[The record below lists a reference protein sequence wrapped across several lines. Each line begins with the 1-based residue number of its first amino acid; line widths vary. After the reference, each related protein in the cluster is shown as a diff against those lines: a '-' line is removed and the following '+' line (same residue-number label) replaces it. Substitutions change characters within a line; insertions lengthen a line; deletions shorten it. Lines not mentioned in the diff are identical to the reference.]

1 MVRPLLLDRLDRTL
15 TGSTTDY
22 CLAHLLRGI
31 ILRFIAHPE
40 SHTKPRP
47 AKSPIPVKEAD
58 EQAMISF
65 KCVPL
70 SLPSCPRT
78 DTPSYSNILKHGR
91 DIVHDHHLVWF
102 ARSSP
107 SSPTFSVPV

>member
-1 MVRPLLLDRLDRTL
+1 M
-15 TGSTTDY
+15 TDY

-65 KCVPL
+65 KCVSL
-70 SLPSCPRT
+70 SPQSRVRT
-78 DTPSYSNILKHGR
+78 DAHHCSNILKHGR

-107 SSPTFSVPV
+107 SSPRFSDAV